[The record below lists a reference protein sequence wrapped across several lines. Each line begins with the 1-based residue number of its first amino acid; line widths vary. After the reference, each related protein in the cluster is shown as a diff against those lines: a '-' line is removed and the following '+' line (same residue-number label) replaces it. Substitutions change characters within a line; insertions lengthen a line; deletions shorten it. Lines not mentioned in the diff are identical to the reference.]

1 MTRQRTLTA
10 IGTAAVALGLVLGAA
25 APAVAH
31 NYIVESTPT
40 EGETYTELP
49 EFWFITTNEN
59 LLDLGGEGQGF
70 AMLVT
75 DEDGAFYGDSCLTVQ
90 GPTLSMPAALGAAGD
105 YTLTY
110 QFVSADGHSLS
121 GEIPFTWQPPADFE
135 PHVGLDAAPVCGE
148 TASAPAPA
156 PSATPTAEPEP
167 TTEPSATAESEQP
180 ADDSGAVLWI
190 LGIVLALIVIGGI
203 IAAVAANAKARAR
216 REQSSGD
223 GAVLASDGGGAPK
236 QHDTPDSASGGGDS
250 GASAGAGDGG
260 GGGGG
265 GD

>member
-59 LLDLGGEGQGF
+59 LLDLGEDGQGF
-70 AMLVT
+70 ALLVT
-75 DEDGAFYGDSCLTVQ
+75 DEAGAFYGDSCLTVQ

-110 QFVSADGHSLS
+110 QFVSADGHTLS
-121 GEIPFTWQPPADFE
+121 GEIPFSWQPPADFE
-135 PHVGLDAAPVCGE
+135 PHVGLDAPPQCGE

-156 PSATPTAEPEP
+156 PSATPTEAPEP
-167 TTEPSATAESEQP
+167 STEPSATAAPEQP

-190 LGIVLALIVIGGI
+190 LGIVLALVVIGGI

-216 REQSSGD
+216 RKAEQAEQAEQADESE
-223 GAVLASDGGGAPK
+223 AE
-236 QHDTPDSASGGGDS
+236 
-250 GASAGAGDGG
+250 
-260 GGGGG
+260 
-265 GD
+265 